1 MGTSPQQQWNAGL
14 DAEGTQGGIAMRR
27 IGIGLLTL
35 GCCAVGSVVGLES
48 QSYAQSFG
56 TELHNTLMPA
66 SGGMGGVSIARP
78 QDLTSAINGNPAS
91 LTQYRGT
98 QFLFG
103 GAWADPNI
111 HLTQTSGIPVGSP
124 DPLLGSFSAKSS
136 APGSPMANIG
146 VTQDIDELGLP
157 VTIGVAFVSAAGG
170 AVDFRQVPASR
181 GTNSA
186 LSVFSLPVSVGADLT
201 DRWSIGTSMALGIA
215 LYNGPFLVT
224 SSMTPDYA
232 LRGTLGTNYLLTE
245 KTTVGAY
252 YQTQQSYTFDNAF
265 IVDYGG
271 TRVVSDVAMDLPQ
284 NIGFGVANT
293 SLMDG
298 NLLLGVD
305 VLYKLWDQAS
315 MYDVLYDNQWVVQL
329 GSQLTRGKVK
339 WRTGYVWA
347 ENPIDNNPAI
357 NIGGVVQPGG
367 YPAVRY
373 TQGLLAVTSQHR
385 LTGGVGIVDLLPGI
399 DADVMGGGMFH
410 SSQQLGDYTNT
421 SISSYW
427 LGFGL
432 TWRFNRGSCEKL
444 PAPERWSN

>member
-1 MGTSPQQQWNAGL
+1 
-14 DAEGTQGGIAMRR
+14 MRR
-27 IGIGLLTL
+27 MKLGWLTF
-35 GCCAVGSVVGLES
+35 GCIAASSMLGLES

-56 TELHNTLMPA
+56 VELHNTLMPA

-103 GAWADPNI
+103 GAWADPTFKMNQSAG
-111 HLTQTSGIPVGSP
+111 LPVG
-124 DPLLGSFSAKSS
+124 DPNPLIGAYSATSV
-136 APGSPMANIG
+136 APGTPMGTIG
-146 VTQDIDELGLP
+146 LTQDIDELGLP
-157 VTIGVAFVSAAGG
+157 VTVGVGFVSAAGG
-170 AVDFRQVPASR
+170 AVDFRQVPASA

-186 LSVFSLPVSVGADLT
+186 LSVFSLPASVGADLT
-201 DRWSIGTSMALGIA
+201 DRWSIGASLALGIA
-215 LYNGPFLVT
+215 LYNGPFLGT

-252 YQTQQSYTFDNAF
+252 YQTQQSYDFNNAF
-265 IVDYGG
+265 ILNYGG
-271 TRVVSDVAMDLPQ
+271 SRLVSDVAMDLPQ
-284 NIGFGVANT
+284 NIGFGIANT
-293 SLMDG
+293 TLMDG
-298 NLLLGVD
+298 KLLLGMD
-305 VLYKLWDQAS
+305 VLYKLWDQAA
-315 MYDVLYDNQWVVQL
+315 MYNVLYDNQWVVQL
-329 GSQLTRGKVK
+329 GSQLTQGKVK
-339 WRTGYVWA
+339 WRSGYVWA
-347 ENPIDNNPAI
+347 ENPMDNNPAI

-367 YPAVRY
+367 IPVVRY
-373 TQGLLAVTSQHR
+373 SQGLLAVTGQHR

>member
-1 MGTSPQQQWNAGL
+1 
-14 DAEGTQGGIAMRR
+14 
-27 IGIGLLTL
+27 
-35 GCCAVGSVVGLES
+35 
-48 QSYAQSFG
+48 
-56 TELHNTLMPA
+56 
-66 SGGMGGVSIARP
+66 
-78 QDLTSAINGNPAS
+78 
-91 LTQYRGT
+91 
-98 QFLFG
+98 
-103 GAWADPNI
+103 
-111 HLTQTSGIPVGSP
+111 
-124 DPLLGSFSAKSS
+124 
-136 APGSPMANIG
+136 
-146 VTQDIDELGLP
+146 
-157 VTIGVAFVSAAGG
+157 
-170 AVDFRQVPASR
+170 
-181 GTNSA
+181 
-186 LSVFSLPVSVGADLT
+186 
-201 DRWSIGTSMALGIA
+201 
-215 LYNGPFLVT
+215 
-224 SSMTPDYA
+224 
-232 LRGTLGTNYLLTE
+232 
-245 KTTVGAY
+245 
-252 YQTQQSYTFDNAF
+252 
-265 IVDYGG
+265 
-271 TRVVSDVAMDLPQ
+271 MDLPQ